1 MSKFFAIMGLIV
13 AIALLLLFGI
23 DLAVGFPFRQI
34 SLSMDI
40 GFVVCSLLLAY
51 MCWGT
56 FREQP

>member
-1 MSKFFAIMGLIV
+1 MGLIV

-34 SLSMDI
+34 SLAMDI
-40 GFVVCSLLLAY
+40 GFVICSLLLAY